1 MNRCVLRYT
10 QDYSLLIHTTM
21 DLNRATILGRLTQ
34 DPELRTT
41 TSGKTV
47 TNMTVATNRVWS
59 DAGGTKQ
66 EQSEFHNCVVWGR
79 LGEIAAQYLTKG
91 RRVYAEGRI
100 ETRDWTGQDGVKRYR
115 TELIIDNM
123 IMLDGPQGA
132 GTPNQSRPSAAP
144 ATPFP
149 SGNGGGNDDAE
160 EIRVEDIP
168 F

>member
-1 MNRCVLRYT
+1 
-10 QDYSLLIHTTM
+10 M

-34 DPELRTT
+34 DPELKNT
-41 TSGKTV
+41 TSGKSV

-66 EQSEFHNCVVWGR
+66 EQTEFHNCVLWGK
-79 LGEIAAQYLTKG
+79 LGEIAAQYLAKG

-123 IMLDGPQGA
+123 IMLDGPQG
-132 GTPNQSRPSAAP
+132 GSAATPRP
-144 ATPFP
+144 AANAPFA
-149 SGNGGGNDDAE
+149 GGNNAPDSSE

>member
-1 MNRCVLRYT
+1 
-10 QDYSLLIHTTM
+10 M

-34 DPELRTT
+34 DPEVRTT
-41 TSGKTV
+41 PNGKSV
-47 TNMTVATNRVWS
+47 ASMTVATNRVWTDGS
-59 DAGGTKQ
+59 GTKQ
-66 EQSEFHNCVVWGR
+66 EKTEFHNCVLWGR
-79 LGEIAAQYLTKG
+79 LGEIAGQYLAKG

-123 IMLDGPQGA
+123 IMLDGPQGGGNNA
-132 GTPNQSRPSAAP
+132 RP
-144 ATPFP
+144 ATPA
-149 SGNGGGNDDAE
+149 GGNNAPFPGGAPDAGASD

>member
-1 MNRCVLRYT
+1 
-10 QDYSLLIHTTM
+10 M

-34 DPELRTT
+34 DPELKNT
-41 TSGKTV
+41 TSGKSV

-59 DAGGTKQ
+59 DANGTKQ
-66 EQSEFHNCVVWGR
+66 EQSEFHNCVLWGK
-79 LGEIAAQYLTKG
+79 LGEIAAQYLAKG

-123 IMLDGPQGA
+123 IMLDGPQSGA
-132 GTPNQSRPSAAP
+132 ATTARPAANN
-144 ATPFP
+144 TPFA
-149 SGNGGGNDDAE
+149 GGNTAQDSSE